1 MVYSLEMITWQAHK
15 GVVEDYRRQ
24 LYEDNRSQLYE
35 YYRSNQL

>member
-24 LYEDNRSQLYE
+24 LYE